1 MTCPRCQ
8 GLMLGETLVDMEAG
22 YNEMWSR
29 TWRCVNCGHRDDA
42 VMQQSRRARIAQPV
56 GRLTVAA
63 VQEET
68 GLIYKPDSAEP
79 LAA

>member
-1 MTCPRCQ
+1 MTCIRCR

-22 YNEMWSR
+22 YHEMWSR
-29 TWRCVNCGHRDDA
+29 TWRCVNCGHRADA
-42 VMQQSRRARIAQPV
+42 MLQQHRRAGIEQHG

-63 VQEET
+63 VQKEPVVVYE
-68 GLIYKPDSAEP
+68 PDSTKQ